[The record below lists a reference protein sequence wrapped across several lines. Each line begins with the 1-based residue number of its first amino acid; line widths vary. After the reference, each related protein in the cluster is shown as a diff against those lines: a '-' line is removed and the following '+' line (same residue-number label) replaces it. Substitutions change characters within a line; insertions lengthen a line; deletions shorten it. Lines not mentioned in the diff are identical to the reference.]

1 MGGSPAGPAHA
12 SCGGAQGHFG
22 ALGNKGMNEPITE
35 EAWQWHEA
43 LQRDDADWEGF
54 TRWLEADPAH
64 RTAYDAVALL
74 DDALTRQSARLAAVL
89 PADGAEDGAQALRPV
104 RRWGVWL
111 GGAVAAALALVVAV
125 PQVMPGAP
133 ATEEFATGTGETRPI
148 RLADGSRITLGP
160 SSRLSLTRGETTAIR
175 LTGGAWFDIRHDP
188 SRALSIDAGGQR
200 ISDIGTRFDILSLAG
215 HVYVAVAEGQVSVGP
230 AGAGAAPVKLGA
242 GHSLAI
248 DTRTNDAQMRT
259 VMPNDVGS
267 WRSGRLVYNDVP
279 LALVAADLSRYG
291 GRMVSVAPEVG
302 DRRFSGI
309 LAVGK
314 DANPAVELGD
324 LMGLRAV
331 PDGAGLRLAA
341 GGR

>member
-1 MGGSPAGPAHA
+1 
-12 SCGGAQGHFG
+12 
-22 ALGNKGMNEPITE
+22 MNERITE
-35 EAWQWHEA
+35 EAWQWHSA
-43 LQRDDADWEGF
+43 LQRDDADWDGF
-54 TRWLEADPAH
+54 TQWLEADPAH
-64 RTAYDAVALL
+64 RAAYDAVALL
-74 DDALTRQSARLAAVL
+74 DDALTRGSAQLAAVL
-89 PADGAEDGAQALRPV
+89 PADRAEARAAPPHPL
-104 RRWGVWL
+104 RRWGGWF

-125 PQVMPGAP
+125 PQLMPGAP
-133 ATEEFATGTGETRPI
+133 ATEEFATGAGETRPI

-160 SSRLSLTRGETTAIR
+160 SSRLSLTRGATTAIR

-188 SRALSIDAGGQR
+188 ARALSIEAGGQR

-215 HVYVAVAEGQVSVGP
+215 HVYVAVAEGQVSVAPAPADDGP
-230 AGAGAAPVKLGA
+230 AGAAPVTLGA

-248 DTRTNDAQMRT
+248 DTRTNDAQMRA
-259 VMPNDVGS
+259 VAPGDVGS
-267 WRSGRLVYNDVP
+267 WRAGRLVYNDAP

-291 GRMVSVAPEVG
+291 GKTVSVAPDVG
-302 DRRFSGI
+302 ARRFSGI